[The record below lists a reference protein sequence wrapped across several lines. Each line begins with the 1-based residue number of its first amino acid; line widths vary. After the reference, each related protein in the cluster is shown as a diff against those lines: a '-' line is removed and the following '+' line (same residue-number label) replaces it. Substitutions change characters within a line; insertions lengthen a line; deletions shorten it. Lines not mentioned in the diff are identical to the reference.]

1 MIQPFAFLSGMRML
15 RLHHSFANKSALVS
29 AIQNNKQV
37 LINSTIK
44 TDEEPPEIQIDSDI
58 LNSKSGSQGSIVIP
72 TEDDESFVVFEE
84 EEQPQQFLVVED
96 AKFSDSPS
104 KMKGD
109 AETVN
114 PIVDHQQLFNNSG
127 TNMAEQK

>member
-37 LINSTIK
+37 LVNSTIK

-58 LNSKSGSQGSIVIP
+58 LYSKSGS
-72 TEDDESFVVFEE
+72 
-84 EEQPQQFLVVED
+84 
-96 AKFSDSPS
+96 
-104 KMKGD
+104 
-109 AETVN
+109 
-114 PIVDHQQLFNNSG
+114 
-127 TNMAEQK
+127 